1 MLGDPCLLGNNAVV
15 FVVAIGPQI
24 EGSSNGNPERHA
36 IKTWSLKS
44 VFCECELSE
53 CFENVKYL
61 RVVVRNRFELLRVLY
76 HVSNLL
82 NVAFV
87 FQRIWNRL
95 EEFDTHEEPDT

>member
-1 MLGDPCLLGNNAVV
+1 MLGDPCLRGNNAVV

-53 CFENVKYL
+53 CF
-61 RVVVRNRFELLRVLY
+61 
-76 HVSNLL
+76 
-82 NVAFV
+82 
-87 FQRIWNRL
+87 
-95 EEFDTHEEPDT
+95 